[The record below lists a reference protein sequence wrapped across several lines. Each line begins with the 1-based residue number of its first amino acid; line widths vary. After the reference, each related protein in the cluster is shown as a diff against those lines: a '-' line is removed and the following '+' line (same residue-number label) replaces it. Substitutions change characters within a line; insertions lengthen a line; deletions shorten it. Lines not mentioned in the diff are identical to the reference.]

1 MLDASWRGPLG
12 PRSQERREKGFLEH
26 PRVEQ
31 FATDILRLPPQ
42 IQVASVLEL
51 GGSDARVGSMFQ
63 GLRGARGSPCTPRQV
78 LRFTGGFLSLRI
90 GRRRSLV
97 QYCARQMCDA
107 ERTHLVLRAFPG
119 SVAAMTRTMSLEK
132 PLCSEIHYCSIYV
145 RSANAHATRNP
156 CEFIA
161 TPWFCNMYS
170 ALGNIGG
177 LE

>member
-12 PRSQERREKGFLEH
+12 PRSEERRERGFLEH

-51 GGSDARVGSMFQ
+51 GGSDARVGNVFQ
-63 GLRGARGSPCTPRQV
+63 GLRGARGPPCTPWQV
-78 LRFTGGFLSLRI
+78 LRCTSGFLSLRI

-107 ERTHLVLRAFPG
+107 ERTHLVLGAFPG
-119 SVAAMTRTMSLEK
+119 SAAAMTRNMSSEK
-132 PLCSEIHYCSIYV
+132 PFCSKIHYYSIYV
-145 RSANAHATRNP
+145 RSANAHTTRNP
-156 CEFIA
+156 YEFIV
-161 TPWFCNMYS
+161 F
-170 ALGNIGG
+170 
-177 LE
+177 